1 MLFRGPAQCSYL
13 RLSAGLTL
21 TIDRLAKG
29 QKKRQIGPAEQLERV
44 KRYKAS
50 GAKNATIFAQQ
61 HPHDLKVRTFRD
73 WCKWEATGELQRKVA
88 QVAPGRDGGAGK
100 RVRKSKWPE
109 LEEKLNQYIDLRGA
123 CARLNSALALSRAVD
138 PRMII

>member
-1 MLFRGPAQCSYL
+1 MLV
-13 RLSAGLTL
+13 SATQRRADAR
-21 TIDRLAKG
+21 DRSSGKG
-29 QKKRQIGPAEQLERV
+29 QKKRQIGPAEQLEWV

-61 HPHDLKVRTFRD
+61 HPHDLKPRTFRD

-88 QVAPGRDGGAGK
+88 QVAPGRDGSAGK

-109 LEEKLNQYIDLRGA
+109 LEDGSCR
-123 CARLNSALALSRAVD
+123 
-138 PRMII
+138 